1 MVACTFLSHS
11 MLSPLTPLLALQL
24 GAGPIGVGL
33 LVSAAFF
40 LPLFLAMPVGALADS
55 WGTRELILWGC
66 AMMGLGPMGVA
77 LAPNFVTLSISQLL
91 TGMGHLMIIVSAQTY
106 VGSLGRGKAGEG
118 NFGWYS
124 TFIAAGALAGPLLG
138 GVTSDHFGFRVA
150 YLLAGISALLAIL
163 LGGFLGPRQGTR
175 TAMSSLAPFGSPG
188 QIRRLLGNSAVRVS
202 MVVSCGV
209 LFAMGSYGA
218 FLPVYLNTLAYPA
231 TLIGLLLSIRAL
243 AAMVVRPFMGK
254 IVQGLGGRMGT
265 FLVTTTLV
273 GAGVAFTGFA
283 ETLPLLFILIVAVGA
298 GTGIT
303 QPISMVTVA
312 DHVSGGERGFAMGL
326 RMTGNRVVQLLSPLI
341 LGGVAEFF
349 GFRAA
354 FLVAGSGL
362 LATLFLIARWGHAS
376 ELEEEAA

>member
-1 MVACTFLSHS
+1 
-11 MLSPLTPLLALQL
+11 
-24 GAGPIGVGL
+24 
-33 LVSAAFF
+33 
-40 LPLFLAMPVGALADS
+40 
-55 WGTRELILWGC
+55 
-66 AMMGLGPMGVA
+66 
-77 LAPNFVTLSISQLL
+77 
-91 TGMGHLMIIVSAQTY
+91 
-106 VGSLGRGKAGEG
+106 
-118 NFGWYS
+118 
-124 TFIAAGALAGPLLG
+124 
-138 GVTSDHFGFRVA
+138 
-150 YLLAGISALLAIL
+150 
-163 LGGFLGPRQGTR
+163 
-175 TAMSSLAPFGSPG
+175 
-188 QIRRLLGNSAVRVS
+188 
-202 MVVSCGV
+202 
-209 LFAMGSYGA
+209 
-218 FLPVYLNTLAYPA
+218 
-231 TLIGLLLSIRAL
+231 
-243 AAMVVRPFMGK
+243 MGK

-283 ETLPLLFILIVAVGA
+283 ETLPLLLILIVAVGA